1 MKKLFTLIAGIL
13 LASSASAQLRW
24 MNLATNSDM
33 EGEQSATWSSFWCHD
48 WRQGVEFDEASGQEY
63 AEPSA
68 NATVDNPPCMFM
80 GFAEIVEDP
89 TIPGN
94 HCARVVIRTKEE
106 ADATGTATIDTGN
119 NKPDWT
125 EWDSQ
130 FFVYATEAIPEGQ
143 QVRLT
148 LKIRGEK
155 AGTLQTQAHWKPG
168 DYNFYQLFG
177 DVSYT
182 TEWKTYTLGPVTVS
196 SNHTQSGSGKEFQS
210 VAFNLS
216 TMQDGNTV
224 YFDDIKLEVKDPEP
238 EKEFEGWYNFLREG
252 TLSKDVMP
260 QNNQYTNFTGR
271 NGIDGI
277 DRPAEVVNDPVDGQP
292 AMKVTTVI
300 YEKTEEVPVLDE
312 EGNPKL
318 DEEGNP
324 QVEEVKY
331 WTKKFYNEAGEA
343 RDSLMASN
351 LPNSAGVI
359 QDWQT
364 QFFVSIPHTLGVNQ
378 KYKVKFSARADIPTQ
393 IQSQVHANPG
403 GYLWY
408 EAIGNFDLTE
418 DWQDFETEEMTISD
432 NQKGTWTIAF
442 NCNQG
447 KEQEVGIN
455 NIYFRFQ
462 EFSVN
467 SADVTEEEKVLASED
482 VIAEVPAKDA
492 DGTKMTIDV
501 TKALEVLGLATA
513 EDLLEGKAYVKVS
526 YMDEEENVK
535 WMDVQP
541 DYYIDAN
548 GYYAEEGINIAYNE
562 DDTAGNVVSFDI
574 FNEGVDVT
582 STIATKLIFSVPE
595 DATPED
601 GYARRA
607 WSYEYNISLMGKEAY
622 EEALAVTDVKTPS
635 KKSGAIF
642 DLSGRRVIKAA
653 KGLYIKDGKK
663 FFVK

>member
-1 MKKLFTLIAGIL
+1 MKKLFTLIAGML
-13 LASSASAQLRW
+13 LVGGSASAQLRW

-48 WRQGVEFDEASGQEY
+48 WRENVQFDPESGQQYDE
-63 AEPSA
+63 S
-68 NATVDNPPCMFM
+68 TITDVSQGMFQ
-80 GFAEIVEDP
+80 GFAEIIEDP
-89 TIPGN
+89 TTPGN
-94 HCARVVIRTKEE
+94 HCARVIIRTKEQ
-106 ADATGTATIDTGN
+106 ADAAGNCTIDTQN
-119 NKPDWT
+119 NKPDWV

-130 FFVYATEAIPEGQ
+130 FFIYATEPIPQGQ

-155 AGTLQTQAHWKPG
+155 AGTLQTQAHYTPG
-168 DYNFYQLFG
+168 NYNHYQLFG
-177 DVSYT
+177 DVNYT
-182 TEWKTYTLGPVTVS
+182 TEWKTYTLGPVIAS
-196 SNHTQSGSGKEFQS
+196 ADHCKNGDGKEFQS

-238 EKEFEGWYNFLREG
+238 EKEFEGWYNLLRNG
-252 TLSKDVMP
+252 TLSEDVMP
-260 QNNQYTNFTGR
+260 QNPQYYNFTAR

-277 DRPAEVVNDPVDGQP
+277 DRKAAVENDPTDGQP

-343 RDSLMASN
+343 HDSLMASN
-351 LPNSAGVI
+351 LPNSQGVI

-364 QFFVSIPHTLGVNQ
+364 QFFVSIPHTLGSNQ

-393 IQSQVHANPG
+393 IQSQVHAKPG
-403 GYLWY
+403 DYLFY
-408 EAIGNFDLTE
+408 QAIGNFDLTE
-418 DWQDFETEEMTISD
+418 EWQDFETEEMTIGD

-462 EFSVN
+462 EFSIN
-467 SADVTEEEKVLASED
+467 SAEVTEEDRVLASED

-501 TKALEVLGLATA
+501 TKALEVLGLASA
-513 EDLLEGKAYVKVS
+513 EDLLEGKAYIKVS
-526 YMDEEENVK
+526 FMDEEENVQ
-535 WMDVQP
+535 WADVQP
-541 DYYIDAN
+541 DYFIDAN
-548 GYYAEEGINIAYNE
+548 GYYAEDGINIAYNE

-574 FNEGVDVT
+574 FNEGIDVAGA
-582 STIATKLIFSVPE
+582 IATKLIFSVPE

-607 WSYEYNISLMGKEAY
+607 WSYEYNITLMGKEAY
-622 EEALAVTDVKTPS
+622 EEALAVTDVKTVS
-635 KKSGAIF
+635 KNAGAIF
-642 DLSGRRVIKAA
+642 DLSGRRVAKAS

>member
-48 WRQGVEFDEASGQEY
+48 WRQGVEFDPESGQQY
-63 AEPSA
+63 DAPAA
-68 NATVDNPPCMFM
+68 NATVDDPPCMFQ
-80 GFAEIVEDP
+80 GFAEIIEDP
-89 TIPGN
+89 LNAGN
-94 HCARVVIRTKEE
+94 HCARVIIRSKEE
-106 ADATGTATIDTGN
+106 ADATGTATFDTQN
-119 NKPDWT
+119 NKPDWC

-130 FFVYATEAIPEGQ
+130 FFIYATEPIPQGQ

-148 LKIRGEK
+148 LKIRGET
-155 AGTLQTQAHWKPG
+155 AGTLQTQAHFAPG
-168 DYNFYQLFG
+168 DYNHYQLFG
-177 DVSYT
+177 DVNYT
-182 TEWKTYTLGPVTVS
+182 TEWKTYTLGPVIAS
-196 SNHTQSGSGKEFQS
+196 ADHCKNGDGKEFQS

-238 EKEFEGWYNFLREG
+238 EKEFEGWYNFLRNG
-252 TLSKDVMP
+252 TLSEDVMP
-260 QNNQYTNFTGR
+260 QNKNFYNFTGR
-271 NGIDGI
+271 DGLDGI
-277 DRPAEVVNDPVDGQP
+277 DKKARIVNDPVDGQP
-292 AMKVTTVI
+292 AMNVTTVCI
-300 YEKTEEVPVLDE
+300 ERTDEVPALDE
-312 EGNPKL
+312 EGNPVL
-318 DEEGNP
+318 DDDGNP
-324 QVEEVKY
+324 TYNTVNY
-331 WTKKFYNEAGEA
+331 WTKRFTNDDGTVK
-343 RDSLMASN
+343 DSLMTRN
-351 LPNSAGVI
+351 I
-359 QDWQT
+359 DDWET
-364 QFFVSIPHTLGVNQ
+364 QFFVSIPHTLGANQ
-378 KYKVKFSARADIPTQ
+378 KYKVKFSARADIPCQ
-393 IQSQVHANPG
+393 IQSQVHNQPG
-403 GYLWY
+403 GYIWY

-418 DWQDFETEEMTISD
+418 DWQDFETEEMTIGD

-442 NCNQG
+442 NCNQY
-447 KEQEVGIN
+447 KEAVN
-455 NIYFRFQ
+455 NIYFRFE
-462 EFSVN
+462 EFSIN
-467 SADVTEEEKVLASED
+467 SAEVTEEDRVLASED

-582 STIATKLIFSVPE
+582 GAIATKLIFSVPE

-642 DLSGRRVIKAA
+642 DLSGRRVVKAA

>member
-1 MKKLFTLIAGIL
+1 MKKLFTLIAGLL
-13 LASSASAQLRW
+13 LASGASAQLRW
-24 MNLATNSDM
+24 MNLATNSDL
-33 EGEQSATWSSFWCHD
+33 EGAADPMWSSFWCHD

-68 NATVDNPPCMFM
+68 NATVENPPCMFM
-80 GFAEIVEDP
+80 GFAEVVEDP
-89 TIPGN
+89 AIPGN

-106 ADATGTATIDTGN
+106 ADETGTATTDN
-119 NKPDWT
+119 NNSKPDWT

-130 FFVYATEAIPEGQ
+130 FFVYATEPIPEGQ

-155 AGTLQTQAHWKPG
+155 AGTLQTQAHYKPG

-182 TEWKTYTLGPVTVS
+182 TEWKTYTLGPVTVN
-196 SNHTQSGSGKEFQS
+196 SNHTQSGAETPKEFQS

-238 EKEFEGWYNFLREG
+238 EKEFEGWYNLLRNG
-252 TLSKDVMP
+252 TLSEDVMP
-260 QNNQYTNFTGR
+260 QNPQYYNFTAR

-277 DRPAEVVNDPVDGQP
+277 DRKAAVENDPTDGQP

-312 EGNPKL
+312 DGNPKL

-351 LPNSAGVI
+351 LPNNAGVI

-364 QFFVSIPHTLGVNQ
+364 QFFVSIPHTLNQNQ
-378 KYKVKFSARADIPTQ
+378 KFKVKFSARADIPCQ
-393 IQSQVHANPG
+393 IQSQVHGNPG
-403 GYLWY
+403 GYIDY
-408 EAIGNFDLTE
+408 RAIGNFDLTE
-418 DWQDFETEEMTISD
+418 EWQDFESD
-432 NQKGTWTIAF
+432 EVTTADYQKGTWTIAF
-442 NCNQG
+442 NCNQY
-447 KEQEVGIN
+447 KDEVN
-455 NIYFRFQ
+455 NIYFRFE

-482 VIAEVPAKDA
+482 VIAQVPAKGGE
-492 DGTKMTIDV
+492 GTQMKIDV
-501 TKALEVLGLATA
+501 TKALEVLGLTSA
-513 EDLLEGKAYVKVS
+513 EDLLEGKAYIKVS
-526 YMDEEENVK
+526 FMDEEENVQ
-535 WMDVQP
+535 WQDVQP
-541 DYYIDAN
+541 DYFVNAD
-548 GYYAEEGINIAYNE
+548 GYFAEDGINIAYDE
-562 DDTAGNVVSFDI
+562 DGTEGNVVTFNI
-574 FNEGVDVT
+574 FNDNVDL
-582 STIATKLIFSVPE
+582 SGAIETKLIFSVPE
-595 DATPED
+595 EGAPEE

-607 WSYEYNISLMGKEAY
+607 WSYEYNITLMGKEAY
-622 EEALAVTDVKTPS
+622 EEALAVTDVKTVS
-635 KKSGAIF
+635 KNTGAIF
-642 DLSGRRVIKAA
+642 DLSGRRVAKAS